1 MNPQSPQSFYSRQ
14 FLAGKE
20 NSDMHQKDGAGNYR
34 QHYLGPEE
42 PVAPPKSRPTQVER
56 PRKEVKKIIPQRNL
70 EFLWANNVRR
80 FSEHERPYL
89 SQKSV
94 KQLESNYKELMM
106 VEANMAGLGKGKN
119 TYYVTSCMDRD
130 GKTITAVS
138 VAYGLSLYSGKE
150 VLLVDF
156 NQQAPQIHNMFGIS
170 DSPGFFELCEGRSVP
185 EQVILPT
192 AHKGLSIITIGGAQ
206 GYMKGDQDIQKAMDS
221 LSPHFDYVICDGSSV
236 LSSSVALRNIPIFGA
251 VLIVIECEKTRWE
264 VLQLA
269 EEKIKKGGGPS
280 SIGVVYNRRK
290 YYIPSI
296 VYKVI
301 SKK

>member
-1 MNPQSPQSFYSRQ
+1 MDSQTLQSSYSRQ

-20 NSDMHQKDGAGNYR
+20 NSDVRPTDRAGNYK
-34 QHYLGPEE
+34 QHYLGPAE
-42 PVAPPKSRPTQVER
+42 PVAPIERQPPPVEA
-56 PRKEVKKIIPQRNL
+56 PQRELKKKPLLRNMK
-70 EFLWANNVRR
+70 FMWANNVQR
-80 FSEHERPYL
+80 FSEHERPFL

-94 KQLESNYKELMM
+94 RQLESNYKELMM
-106 VEANMAGLGKGKN
+106 IEANMAGLGNGKN
-119 TYYVTSCMDRD
+119 TYYVTSCVDRD
-130 GKTITAVS
+130 GKTITAIS
-138 VAYGLSLYSGKE
+138 IAYGLSLYSGKE
-150 VLLVDF
+150 VLLIDF
-156 NQQAPQIHNMFGIS
+156 NQQDPQIHNMFGIS
-170 DSPGFFELCEGRSVP
+170 DSPGFHELCAGTVVP
-185 EQVILPT
+185 EQVVLPT
-192 AHKGLSIITIGGAQ
+192 AHKGLSIITIGGTQ
-206 GYMKGDQDIQKAMDS
+206 GYMKGEQDIQKALDA

-236 LSSSVALRNIPIFGA
+236 LSSSVALRNIPLFGA

-269 EEKIKKGGGPS
+269 EEKIRKSGGPS